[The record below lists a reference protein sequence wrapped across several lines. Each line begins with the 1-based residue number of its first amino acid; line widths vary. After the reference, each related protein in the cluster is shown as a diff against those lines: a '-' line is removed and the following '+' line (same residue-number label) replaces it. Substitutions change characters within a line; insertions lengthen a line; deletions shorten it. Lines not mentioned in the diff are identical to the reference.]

1 MSQSSSPA
9 IRTTEAASIFLST
22 LTAGGNL
29 ALSILVVPRLLESP
43 TPLMLRQWVN
53 SYNLTKVMFPALGSL
68 SGLSYLFL
76 SYHHHSSAA
85 ATKAKAYL
93 GAGLLC
99 LSVMPYTW
107 AFILPTNRKILRKAE
122 EMRGLKAVEGV
133 EVEEQGVGPRGEESA
148 KWLVDHWGMLNLP
161 RGVATAV
168 AGMLGLAATMRRV

>member
-1 MSQSSSPA
+1 MPQSSSPA
-9 IRTTEAASIFLST
+9 IRTAEAASIFLST

-53 SYNLTKVMFPALGSL
+53 SYNLTRVIFPALGSL

-76 SYHHHSSAA
+76 SYHHHHSSAA
-85 ATKAKAYL
+85 AAKARAYL

-107 AFILPTNRKILRKAE
+107 AFIIPTNRKILRKAE
-122 EMRGLKAVEGV
+122 EMGPLKAVEGV

-161 RGVATAV
+161 RGIVPAV
-168 AGMLGLAATMRRV
+168 AGILGLAATV